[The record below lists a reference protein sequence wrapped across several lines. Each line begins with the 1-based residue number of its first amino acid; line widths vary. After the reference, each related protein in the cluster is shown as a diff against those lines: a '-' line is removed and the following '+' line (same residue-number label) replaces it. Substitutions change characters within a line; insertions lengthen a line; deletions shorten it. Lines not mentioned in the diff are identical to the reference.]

1 METFKIGKIISKIGE
16 ENIKDLIKLTENND
30 YHVAIFCSTVSQVGL
45 ISEKIKNL
53 VEYSQCKITK
63 HNPSHYSF
71 RFQNGS
77 DIVVRI
83 PIGNVRGYRFHSI
96 FVDEDVGQKLVDYC
110 LKPYLTKYKR

>member
-1 METFKIGKIISKIGE
+1 METFKIGKVEKE
-16 ENIKDLIKLTENND
+16 DIKDLIKLTENND
-30 YHVAIFCSTVSQVGL
+30 YRVAVFCSTINQVGL
-45 ISEKIKNL
+45 ISEKIKSL
-53 VEYSQCKITK
+53 VEHSQCEIIK

-71 RFQNGS
+71 QFPNGS

-96 FVDEDVGQKLVDYC
+96 FVDEDAGQKLIDYC